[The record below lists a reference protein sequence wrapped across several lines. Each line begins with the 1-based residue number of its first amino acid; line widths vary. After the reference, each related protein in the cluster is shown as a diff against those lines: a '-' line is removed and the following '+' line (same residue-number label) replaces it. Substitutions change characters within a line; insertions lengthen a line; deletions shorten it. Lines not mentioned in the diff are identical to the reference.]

1 VVSEIG
7 QQLRDRV
14 ARRADYRCEYCLIHE
29 EDAGFPHQVDHIVS
43 RKHAGTSHFQNLAY
57 ACVLCNRYKGSDIAS
72 IDPETG
78 QTVGLFHPRRD
89 RWEDHFHIV
98 RGLITPA
105 TAVGRVTAR
114 LLRMNAVERIAER
127 EILQAIGRYPAA

>member
-1 VVSEIG
+1 MADLDAA
-7 QQLRDRV
+7 LRDFVRS
-14 ARRADYRCEYCLIHE
+14 RANGFCEYCRISDQLTLAE
-29 EDAGFPHQVDHIVS
+29 HQVDHVIAV
-43 RKHAGTSHFQNLAY
+43 KHGGHSASENLAL
-57 ACVLCNRYKGSDIAS
+57 CCTICNRFKGSDIAS